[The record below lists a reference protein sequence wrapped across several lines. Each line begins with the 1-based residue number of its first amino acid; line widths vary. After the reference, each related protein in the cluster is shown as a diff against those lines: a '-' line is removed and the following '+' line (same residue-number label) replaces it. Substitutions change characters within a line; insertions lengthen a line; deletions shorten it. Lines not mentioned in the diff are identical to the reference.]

1 MASKSMASPA
11 LLLLAMVLML
21 AASAHAQAPAP
32 APAPAPSQSLCPNG
46 FSSIQ
51 AFETAA
57 RALVDKIEIIFVPNI
72 MEILDST
79 LAKLGLLHPS
89 VELCLCGPI
98 PSSVVPAWSPRS
110 NASGERSLSKHVCGT
125 CSHCT
130 RNLNGRVLVVLLIY
144 SY

>member
-21 AASAHAQAPAP
+21 AASAHAQ

-89 VELCLCGPI
+89 VELCVCGPNPQFS
-98 PSSVVPAWSPRS
+98 PSGMEPEIKCFGG
-110 NASGERSLSKHVCGT
+110 NITL
-125 CSHCT
+125 
-130 RNLNGRVLVVLLIY
+130 
-144 SY
+144 

>member
-11 LLLLAMVLML
+11 LLLLAM
-21 AASAHAQAPAP
+21 ASAPV
-32 APAPAPSQSLCPNG
+32 PAPAPSQSLCPNV

-89 VELCLCGPI
+89 F
-98 PSSVVPAWSPRS
+98 
-110 NASGERSLSKHVCGT
+110 SGSGMEPKIKCFGGEITL
-125 CSHCT
+125 
-130 RNLNGRVLVVLLIY
+130 
-144 SY
+144 